1 MKQWFHKSTPIVIR
15 RSDVVKVHDYARINC
30 KLRNYLLIRLPIK
43 IGLRVSEITT
53 LNIEDINFEDR
64 SFQVLD
70 SKKKMF
76 YPLPLD
82 TITLQ
87 LIKDLIGDRD
97 EGTVFTRQDNWK
109 IKMQHKRMS
118 RTAAWY
124 LFRGIGLAAGVKG
137 FSPRTCRHY
146 FAAKWHEDM
155 KKTGSKKT
163 LEGLRRILRH
173 TSLATTQFYLQR
185 LVFFE
190 DIQDQY
196 MEIQEPYI
204 ARQEASPFYQ
214 KWCSK
219 CRIEAVCKIL
229 DQACESEWATGCKF
243 FVAKQQVK
251 VNGTLRNGEIR

>member
-1 MKQWFHKSTPIVIR
+1 MKQWYHKSTPIVIR
-15 RSDVVKVHDYARINC
+15 RSDVLKVHDYARINC

-53 LNIEDINFEDR
+53 LNVEDINFEDR

-70 SKKKMF
+70 SKKKEF
-76 YPLPLD
+76 DLLPLD

-97 EGTVFTRQDNWK
+97 EGTIFSREDSHEIVRQF
-109 IKMQHKRMS
+109 KRMS
-118 RTAAWY
+118 RTAVWY
-124 LFRGIGLAAGVKG
+124 LFKGIGVKAGVKG
-137 FSPRTCRHY
+137 FNPRICRHY

-155 KKTGSKKT
+155 KKPGSKKT

-173 TSLATTQFYLQR
+173 TSLTTTQFYLQR

-190 DIQDQY
+190 DIQNQY
-196 MEIQEPYI
+196 EEIQEPYI
-204 ARQEASPFYQ
+204 ARQEASPFYK

-219 CRIEAVCKIL
+219 CRIEAVCKII
-229 DQACESEWATGCKF
+229 DQVCESEWATGCKF
-243 FVAKQQVK
+243 FAPKLQVR
-251 VNGTLRNGEIR
+251 VNGTQNHNSS